1 MKIPYYFSDLKH
13 TPPTL
18 LFTET
23 TLSIPC
29 LSYKILYTKPLSMTD
44 TTGQPPA
51 STFLTE
57 ARKKWEHVSR
67 RRPATTR
74 FNGKFMTCI
83 KSPEGRPFYFASFC
97 DCVPRA
103 ERFFAAVCG
112 NHVTVCE
119 LRADGHI
126 DLRQVF
132 ADSDDEEQFYTCAWI
147 RNPDADVSAADST
160 SVASSSTSSSSSS
173 STSSSSLSPSSS
185 SMTNTTATHAK
196 SQDDSVLLLVAGF
209 RGIIKIIDCKTCTLK
224 GALVGHGNHV
234 NELCVHPKDTNL
246 IFSASRDESL
256 RMWNVKTRVCVA
268 IFAGDQGH
276 RDQVLSVDI
285 HMSGNSLASASMDNC
300 IKIWALDS
308 PAIVSGIRDSYNP
321 PSSTASVPFKTRF
334 AHFPTFSTRKVH
346 TDYVD
351 CARWVGNLLISKSTN
366 NRLILWRPSLGGEKQ
381 DVVILRE
388 YCMRGAEV
396 CWFVRFG
403 LTRDA
408 SQVVCGNSAGK
419 VFVWDIDCDGSLPK
433 QRDTVMTEPE
443 NVREMKENSQI
454 MLSHPH
460 CNSTARF
467 TTFSPDGNS
476 IIVCCE
482 DGTMWRWD
490 RESGGGS
497 RSSKSGKRRRRK
509 T

>member
-1 MKIPYYFSDLKH
+1 LDHPTHSQRQPTMSTTNPTTDPIPA
-13 TPPTL
+13 
-18 LFTET
+18 
-23 TLSIPC
+23 
-29 LSYKILYTKPLSMTD
+29 
-44 TTGQPPA
+44 PA
-51 STFLTE
+51 NSTFLTN
-57 ARKKWEHVSR
+57 ARDKWEHVSK
-67 RRPATTR
+67 RRPGKPR
-74 FNGKFMTCI
+74 FTGKFMTCL

-126 DLRQVF
+126 DLRQVYV
-132 ADSDDEEQFYTCAWI
+132 DSDEEEQFYTCAWV
-147 RNPDADVSAADST
+147 RSPDA
-160 SVASSSTSSSSSS
+160 
-173 STSSSSLSPSSS
+173 
-185 SMTNTTATHAK
+185 NTTANGSPAPA
-196 SQDDSVLLLVAGF
+196 QDDSVLLLVAGF
-209 RGIIKIIDCKTCTLK
+209 RGIIKMIDCKTCTLK
-224 GALVGHGNHV
+224 GALIGHGNHV
-234 NELCVHPKDTNL
+234 NELCVHPKDTN
-246 IFSASRDESL
+246 IIISASRDESL
-256 RMWNVKTRVCVA
+256 RMWNIKTKVCIA

-308 PAIVSGIRDSYNP
+308 PTMINGIRQSYNP
-321 PSSTASVPFKTRF
+321 PPETASVPFKTRF
-334 AHFPTFSTRKVH
+334 VHFPTFSTRKVH

-351 CARWVGNLLISKSTN
+351 CVRWVGNLLISKSTDN
-366 NRLILWRPSLGGEKQ
+366 KLILWRPSLGEEKQ

-403 LTRDA
+403 LTSDA

-419 VFVWDIDCDGSLPK
+419 VFVWDIDYDGSLPK
-433 QRDTVMTEPE
+433 ERDTKMTQPKD
-443 NVREMKENSQI
+443 VKDMKENSQI

-460 CNSTARF
+460 CNSTSRF
-467 TTFSPDGNS
+467 ATFSPDDNS

-482 DGTMWRWD
+482 DGTLWRWD
-490 RESGGGS
+490 RESGG
-497 RSSKSGKRRRRK
+497 SSKSGKRRRSRR
-509 T
+509 